1 MWPSTFGTL
10 EAPTL
15 FMRHVQCLMVFEY
28 AISQYHWKHHLA
40 LFLLVRRVMAVDE
53 RFVASDRFFFSSL
66 FSLFHQKYI
75 HPLFFLFFNFIL
87 YVTDCLFQYFTILK
101 KFLIFSIQFLNYNM
115 SYIIV
120 SDLLVLISNFFSQ
133 LFC

>member
-1 MWPSTFGTL
+1 MLPSTFGML

-53 RFVASDRFFFSSL
+53 RFVASDRFFFLPYSLSSIKNTSIL
-66 FSLFHQKYI
+66 F
-75 HPLFFLFFNFIL
+75 FFLFFNFIL

-120 SDLLVLISNFFSQ
+120 SDSLVLISNFFSQ